1 VAALFGKLHPLGIIP
16 SSILFGGLLVGGDKM
31 QRTMQVP
38 QVLITAILGL
48 VVLFV
53 VSTDY
58 FVRKRVNRRVSLDD
72 SAENQPEEP
81 QLSVEAQA

>member
-1 VAALFGKLHPLGIIP
+1 
-16 SSILFGGLLVGGDKM
+16 VGGDKM
-31 QRTMQVP
+31 QRAMQVP

-58 FVRKRVNRRVSLDD
+58 FARKYERRRATQDVDD
-72 SAENQPEEP
+72 SFDDADHTKPDVLPTPPTPEAV
-81 QLSVEAQA
+81 Q

>member
-1 VAALFGKLHPLGIIP
+1 
-16 SSILFGGLLVGGDKM
+16 
-31 QRTMQVP
+31 MQVP

-58 FVRKRVNRRVSLDD
+58 LVRRRQSRRVGYEMQAQD
-72 SAENQPEEP
+72 EPEAPVVPP
-81 QLSVEAQA
+81 QDTPTLASEV